1 MNELFTEKAKRALSI
16 AEEEAK
22 KFRHK
27 TIGTEHILLG
37 LIKEEGIAG
46 KTLRQLNLTE
56 SDIHDEIENFTGY
69 GPEENA
75 EYNEV
80 LAYSPRSKKV
90 ITYATDEARRMETP
104 LVGTEHLLLG
114 LLRDKDILSA
124 KILENLGVDLTK
136 VRKLILRKMR
146 GQAPTSGQA
155 KQRLRPSSKL
165 EEGLPDSNSK
175 TPTLDSLGRDLTE
188 LAANGDLDPV
198 IGRDKEIHRMIQVL
212 SRRTKNNPV
221 LIGEPGVGKTAIA
234 EGLAQRIVDGDV
246 PETLEGKRLMNLDM
260 GSLVSGTK
268 YRGEFEERMKTI
280 VEEIRT
286 DGDVIL
292 FIDELHTIIGAGGA
306 EGSIDASNIIKPA
319 LARGELQT
327 IGATTFD
334 EYQKYIEKDA
344 ALERRFAKVII
355 DPPSDELT
363 IEILKGLRPEY
374 ESHHKLIITD
384 EAIET
389 AVRLAS
395 RYLTNREQPDKAIDL
410 IDESAAKIRI
420 DAAAQPD
427 ERDIA
432 DERLEELENEKEQA
446 ILDQRFEEATLIR
459 QQEME
464 LRKEIEEMQSEE
476 PAHLLELTK
485 TDVSEVLSQWTGIPV
500 LQMEEEE
507 GERLLRLE
515 DSLHERVIGQKEA
528 VTAISKAIRRA
539 RSGIKDPDRPIG
551 SFMFLGPTGVGKTEL
566 AKAMAET
573 VFGSEDNLIR
583 VDMSEYMEKFTT
595 SRLVG
600 SPPGYVGYEEGGE
613 LTERVRQKPYSIV
626 LFDEIE
632 KAHPDVFN
640 MLLQVLDDGILTDSK
655 GREVDFKNTILIM
668 TSNLGATALRDEKVV
683 GFEVG
688 ESKVDHDRMKNRV
701 LEEVKQYFRPEF
713 LNRIDDT
720 IVFHSLEKEHIQE
733 IVKLLT
739 ADMIQ
744 RLEDMEIE
752 LKITPAATDIIVKE
766 GYDPEYGARPLK
778 RAIQSEI
785 EDRLSEELLSGNI
798 QVGDRVTLGASKGNI
813 TVRVR
818 ERKKNQ
824 EKETVN

>member
-1 MNELFTEKAKRALSI
+1 MMNGLFTEKAKQALSI

-22 KFRHK
+22 RFRHK

-37 LIKEEGIAG
+37 LVKEEGIAG
-46 KTLRQLNLTE
+46 KTLKQFNLTE
-56 SDIHDEIENFTGY
+56 DDIHDEIESFTGY
-69 GPEENA
+69 GPKEN
-75 EYNEV
+75 EDNNEV
-80 LAYSPRSKKV
+80 LSYSPRAKKV

-124 KILENLGVDLTK
+124 KILENLGIDLTK
-136 VRKLILRKMR
+136 IRKLILRKM
-146 GQAPTSGQA
+146 SGQA
-155 KQRLRPSSKL
+155 SKGPSKQRQRPSSKAA
-165 EEGLPDSNSK
+165 ESPTNSNSK

-188 LAANGDLDPV
+188 IAAKGQLDPV
-198 IGRDKEIHRMIQVL
+198 IGREKEIHRMIQVL

-234 EGLAQRIVDGDV
+234 EGLAQRIVDGEV

-286 DGDVIL
+286 DGNVVL

-374 ESHHKLIITD
+374 ESHHKLVITD
-384 EAIET
+384 EAIES

-395 RYLTNREQPDKAIDL
+395 RYLTNREQPDKSIDL

-420 DAAAQPD
+420 DAAVEPD
-427 ERDIA
+427 EKDIA
-432 DERLEELENEKEQA
+432 SGRLEELENEKEQA
-446 ILDQRFEEATLIR
+446 VLDQRFEEATLIR

-464 LRKEIEEMQSEE
+464 LRKEIEAMLEE
-476 PAHLLELTK
+476 KSAELLEVTK
-485 TDVSEVLSQWTGIPV
+485 HDVSEVLSQWTGIPV
-500 LQMEEEE
+500 HQMEENE
-507 GERLLRLE
+507 GERLLKLE
-515 DSLHERVIGQKEA
+515 DTLHERVIGQKEA
-528 VTAISKAIRRA
+528 VVAISKAIRRA
-539 RSGIKDPDRPIG
+539 RSGIKDPNRPIG

-688 ESKVDHDRMKNRV
+688 EGEFDHKRMKNRV

-739 ADMIQ
+739 ADMIE

-752 LKITPAATDIIVKE
+752 VKITPAATEVIVQE

-785 EDRLSEELLSGNI
+785 EDRLSEELLAGNI
-798 QVGDRVTLGASKGNI
+798 QSGDKVTVGASKGNI
-813 TVRVR
+813 TVRIR
-818 ERKKNQ
+818 ERTNSQ
-824 EKETVN
+824 EKEMVK